1 MAMAACVTAFHLD
14 KAVEIFDS
22 LCSSGV
28 PACHSTYNAALDACA
43 HSTILCHP
51 STPLPELRMNAA
63 ASLSGF
69 GLRTIS
75 VKGGQPSLSSFSR
88 EELTP
93 FSRANWSKAIQLIVS
108 AIDEGVVA
116 REVLVP
122 CDKQNKD
129 SATLVLDASVM
140 GLGSII

>member
-28 PACHSTYNAALDACA
+28 PACHSTYNAVLDACA

-51 STPLPELRMNAA
+51 NTPLPELKMNAA

-75 VKGGQPSLSSFSR
+75 VKAGQASLNTFSR
-88 EELTP
+88 EELAP
-93 FSRANWSKAIQLIVS
+93 FSLANWSKAIRLILS
-108 AIDEGVVA
+108 AIDEGVVL
-116 REVLVP
+116 REVLAP
-122 CDKQNKD
+122 FDKQNKD
-129 SATLVLDASVM
+129 SATLVLDASTM
-140 GLGSII
+140 GLGLTT